1 MMYRRKTFLCAAA
14 AAMFCLTATVARA
27 GLEIDSF
34 NAFLN
39 GVDRCGNLDPCKG
52 SCTCFVGL
60 VNTCTGC
67 VTGTAQACVTN
78 CSGRCQV
85 YCNSCF
91 GRICGVCVCSSL
103 YSVSACGNAVLVA
116 SGQVCEK
123 TAEN

>member
-1 MMYRRKTFLCAAA
+1 MLFFAVAAVV
-14 AAMFCLTATVARA
+14 CLAATVARA

-34 NAFLN
+34 DAFLN

-52 SCTCFVGL
+52 SCTCYVGL
-60 VNTCTGC
+60 VNTCTGS

-91 GRICGVCVCSSL
+91 GRICGVRVCSSL
-103 YSVSACGNAVLVA
+103 YTVSACGNALLVA
-116 SGQVCEK
+116 SGQVCGGGQEM
-123 TAEN
+123 